1 MSAVSWIALIP
12 LLPALAF
19 AAMLVMSRR
28 VRNGARWLS
37 LAAMLGSLG
46 LSVAAFAAV
55 WPGGS
60 EEPVYQASLLLARLG
75 GVPLSLS
82 LRVDAISVI
91 MLLVVT
97 IVGVCVQV
105 YSLGYMRRDP
115 RQGWYFAVLSLF
127 SAAMLLLV
135 LAGDFLLLYMAWE
148 VMGLCSY
155 LLIGFWHEQEAPRR
169 ASIKAFLTTRV
180 GDVGFAIG
188 LAAMWAYA
196 GSFDFTVV
204 LHSTTWTV
212 AAAGLV
218 SLGLLA
224 GAMGK
229 SAQVPLH
236 VWLPDAMAGPTPASA
251 LIHAA
256 TMVAA
261 GVYLVARALPLFHAA
276 APWVLVLVVWIGG
289 TTAVLG
295 AVLAMVQYDIKKVLA
310 YSTISQLGY
319 MFIAL
324 GAGGEGAAM
333 FHLVTHAFFKSL
345 LFLGAG
351 VIIHATHTQDIR
363 EMGGLRKVMPW
374 TTAVFVTGALA
385 LSGVFPF
392 SGFWSKDEILM
403 TLYLRGEWWSW
414 GALVVALFVAALTAF
429 YMTRVCIRVFGGR
442 VCSLAH
448 ESHFEMVAPMVV
460 LASITA
466 VIGFTSPA
474 FAAFLGEAKGWPDFG
489 MALTGTLAAGAGI
502 GAGVWVYAFGGLD
515 TQELRRRFPHLTAVL
530 DNGFYFDLTYNRG
543 VVEAFRYVAGAMAR
557 FDARVVDGVVNGVA
571 RAWSHASD
579 VLWGFDARGIDGA
592 VNGVATLVQRA
603 GARAR
608 ELQAGRV
615 QGYQRLAYAGL
626 LSLLVFSVLAAP
638 IGALAAAGCAL
649 VLLLVAGAIIVR
661 GA

>member
-1 MSAVSWIALIP
+1 MTWITLIP

-19 AAMLVMSRR
+19 AAMLPMSRR
-28 VRNGARWLS
+28 VRTAARWLPLAAIGGS
-37 LAAMLGSLG
+37 LA
-46 LSVAAFAAV
+46 LSIAAFFSV

-60 EEPVYQASLLLARLG
+60 GEPVYRSSVLLARLG
-75 GVPLSLS
+75 GAALSIG
-82 LRVDAISVI
+82 LRLDTISVV

-105 YSLGYMRRDP
+105 YSLGYMHRDP

-127 SAAMLLLV
+127 SAAMMLLV
-135 LAGDFLLLYMAWE
+135 LAGDFLLLYMSWE

-155 LLIGFWHEQEAPRR
+155 LLIGFWHEQDGPRR

-188 LAAMWAYA
+188 LAAMWSYA
-196 GSFDFTVV
+196 HCFDFATV
-204 LHSTTWTV
+204 LQNTHGTV
-212 AAAGLV
+212 AAAGMV

-261 GVYLVARALPLFHAA
+261 GVYLVARALPIFHAA
-276 APWVLVLVVWIGG
+276 APWVLIFVTWVGVS
-289 TTAVLG
+289 TAVLG

-324 GAGGEGAAM
+324 GAGGEVAAL

-351 VIIHATHTQDIR
+351 VIIHATRTQDIR

-374 TTAVFVTGALA
+374 TTTTFLFGALA

-392 SGFWSKDEILM
+392 SGFWSKDDILM
-403 TLYLRGEWWSW
+403 TLYTRGERWSW
-414 GALVVALFVAALTAF
+414 AALVVALLVAAATAF
-429 YMTRVCIRVFGGR
+429 YMTRLSIRVFGGK

-448 ESHFEMVAPMVV
+448 EGHVEMVAPMAL
-460 LASITA
+460 LAGITA
-466 VIGFTSPA
+466 VIGFASPA
-474 FAAFLGEAKGWPDFG
+474 FAAFLGEQRGWPDLG
-489 MALTGTLAAGAGI
+489 MAIAGSVAATSGI
-502 GAGVWVYAFGGLD
+502 GFGVWIYAFGGLD
-515 TQELRRRFPHLTAVL
+515 TQALRRRFPRSWAVL
-530 DNGFYFDLTYNRG
+530 DNGFYFDITYGRG
-543 VVEAFRYVAGAMAR
+543 FVEGFSAIAGALAR
-557 FDARVVDGVVNGVA
+557 FDIRIVDGLVNGLARAWSRASDMLWSFDIRGIDGVVNGV
-571 RAWSHASD
+571 S
-579 VLWGFDARGIDGA
+579 
-592 VNGVATLVQRA
+592 TLVVRA

-626 LSLLVFSVLAAP
+626 LALLLFSALASP
-638 IGALAAAGCAL
+638 IGALAAAGCGLAAL
-649 VLLLVAGAIIVR
+649 LFVGVIIVR